1 MKPSGRRLVPALL
14 LLATARV
21 GAQAPDGLD
30 SVFAELDHTD
40 GPGCTLGVEL
50 QGRRTLRAWGMAN
63 LEHGLALH
71 PASILETGS
80 VAKQFT
86 AAVVALLHQQGRL
99 SLDDDIRRYLP
110 EVPDFGRPITI
121 RQLLTH
127 TSGLRDQWG
136 LLAIQGFPPGQEVH
150 TFARILDLVSRQR
163 RLNFPPGDEYLYSN
177 TGYALAAV
185 IVSRVTGKS
194 FAEYSREA
202 LFEPLG
208 MRQTAWRDDY
218 RRIVPDRA
226 TAYSRESGRWVQD
239 MPFTMV
245 HGNGGLLTTV
255 GDLLTWND
263 ALSEGRVPGGPALVS
278 LLETPGRLN
287 DGSSIS
293 YALGLVIGS
302 YRGLREV
309 SHNGATAGYRTALAR
324 WPERHLSIAL
334 LCNRA
339 TVNSTRLIHQVADLA
354 LGLGGDPAPPSPP
367 VPVAAREIAA
377 LAGSYRD
384 STSDQIVVFA
394 VQGDRLTVAG
404 GGGPPVPLVHL
415 GDLRFWHP
423 QAGEYRFERVADRYR
438 VVQFA
443 DAWRRYEPF
452 ARPDSS
458 QVRLADYTGR
468 YRSPELEVSVEVMV
482 QNGRLV
488 VRRRPAGTIPLTP
501 AYADGFAGQGQTFR
515 FERDRRGRVTGFLIY
530 AGRVRGLEFER
541 LP

>member
-1 MKPSGRRLVPALL
+1 MKPSGRRLVPGLL
-14 LLATARV
+14 LLATASV
-21 GAQAPDGLD
+21 GAQAPAGVD
-30 SVFAELDHTD
+30 SVFAGLDHTD
-40 GPGCTLGVEL
+40 GPGCTLGVEHH
-50 QGRRTLRAWGMAN
+50 GRRTLRAWGMAD

-163 RLNFPPGDEYLYSN
+163 RLNFLPGEEYLYSN
-177 TGYALAAV
+177 TGYALAAI
-185 IVSRVTGKS
+185 IVSRVTGKP
-194 FAEYSREA
+194 FAEYSREV

-208 MRQTAWRDDY
+208 MAHTAWRDDY
-218 RRIVPDRA
+218 RRVVPDRA
-226 TAYSRESGRWVQD
+226 TAYTWESGRWVQD

-263 ALSEGRVPGGPALVS
+263 ALSEGRVPGGPTLVS

-293 YALGLVIGS
+293 YALGLVIGTH
-302 YRGLREV
+302 RGLREV
-309 SHNGATAGYRTALAR
+309 SHGGATAGYRTFLAR
-324 WPERHLSIAL
+324 WPERQLSVAL

-339 TVNSTRLIHQVADLA
+339 TVNAARLTHQVADLV

-367 VPVAAREIAA
+367 VPVAVGEIAD

-384 STSDQIVVFA
+384 STSDQIVVFVA
-394 VQGDRLTVAG
+394 QGDRLMIAG
-404 GGGPPVPLVHL
+404 GGGPAPLVHL

-423 QAGEYRFERVADRYR
+423 QAGEYRFERVGDRYR

-458 QVRLADYTGR
+458 QVRLADYLGR
-468 YRSPELEVSVEVMV
+468 YRSPELEVTVEVTI
-482 QNGRLV
+482 QDGRLA
-488 VRRRPAGTIPLTP
+488 VRRRPASIITLMP
-501 AYADGFAGQGQTFR
+501 AYPDGFAGQGQTFR
-515 FERDRRGRVTGFLIY
+515 FGRDRRGQVTGFLVY